1 MRRRLL
7 VTAAGPASK
16 RAAAAGRAVFPAACG
31 WVPVAADVT
40 SEPASE
46 KLRTKLLAEADAFR
60 SARTNEA
67 LGYLLDRWLPSASG
81 RLRWPVSGSIPPCS
95 CSQRHPSD
103 LARATPSSMRHRFKR
118 LADKSRNQRSSAHPA
133 PLRRLGE
140 PGGPAGGVDSQHAT
154 YEPRDECERPPRSA

>member
-1 MRRRLL
+1 

-31 WVPVAADVT
+31 WVPVAADVS

-103 LARATPSSMRHRFKR
+103 LARATQAQCATGSSG
-118 LADKSRNQRSSAHPA
+118 SRTVSESTLICTPRATTP
-133 PLRRLGE
+133 
-140 PGGPAGGVDSQHAT
+140 PG
-154 YEPRDECERPPRSA
+154 